1 MLLSKAQKALLDML
15 RRVGT
20 MREEAAQRLLLMA
33 YPHTS
38 WEPIVHQLECLGQIR
53 RLHGLISR
61 TDEERNVP
69 ATMEAIDIMLLM
81 AEESVELFQQGT
93 PPFSLT
99 FFKQRLEDHHGTQ
112 EYRLWRY
119 DVCPVPPGREALTC
133 ALLENIEHKYR
144 LVVFVLEKA
153 EQQERV
159 YIPCEHCFV
168 WKDDGEYHFFKY
180 ASKPAKPAKRCQDLK
195 AEKFQKNNPGK
206 RAQQSRPS

>member
-1 MLLSKAQKALLDML
+1 MWSC
-15 RRVGT
+15 
-20 MREEAAQRLLLMA
+20 
-33 YPHTS
+33 S
-38 WEPIVHQLECLGQIR
+38 
-53 RLHGLISR
+53 SR
-61 TDEERNVP
+61 D
-69 ATMEAIDIMLLM
+69 A
-81 AEESVELFQQGT
+81 
-93 PPFSLT
+93 PFSLT

-180 ASKPAKPAKRCQDLK
+180 ASKEEENRERK
-195 AEKFQKNNPGK
+195 
-206 RAQQSRPS
+206 